1 MALYG
6 ILSHTISLRLVLR
19 FKRFQCCLSFLE
31 RLTLPDIWIDGAV
44 DDERGGE
51 GSFVEVKTDVLCLVA
66 LQYYSTFMDNHIT
79 SSHLRRGNLFL
90 DLGSFKTLFWEYF
103 RSFYFISLDNIV
115 VDQCV
120 GSENFNIRFK
130 IIS

>member
-19 FKRFQCCLSFLE
+19 FKRFQRCLSFLE

-51 GSFVEVKTDVLCLVA
+51 GGFVEVKTDVLCLVA
-66 LQYYSTFMDNHIT
+66 LQYSTFMDNHIT
-79 SSHLRRGNLFL
+79 SHLGRGNLF
-90 DLGSFKTLFWEYF
+90 F
-103 RSFYFISLDNIV
+103 
-115 VDQCV
+115 
-120 GSENFNIRFK
+120 
-130 IIS
+130 